1 MDIICIE
8 ITKGIQNTQI
18 SINFMQERAI
28 VHMDLDSFFVS
39 VERLRDS
46 ALVGKPVIVGGLSD
60 RGVVAACSY
69 ETRAFGVRSAMP
81 MRMAMR
87 LCPDA
92 IVLRGDLEAYSQY
105 SESVTSLIME
115 RAPLVEKASI
125 DEFYLDMTGMER
137 FFGAYR
143 FATDLRERIQKQ
155 TGLQISFGLSVNKT
169 VSKVATNH
177 VKPAGQHQVLAGEE
191 KAFLA
196 PMPVSKIPMIG
207 SVTAQ
212 TLRNMGIVHVG
223 TLSQMPLKVLERSF
237 GKSGVMLW
245 ERANGID
252 LRPVVP
258 YSEQKSLSKEMTF
271 DQDSTDV
278 VLLRRILGS
287 LTEQLAYD
295 LRTLGQCTSCV
306 TVKLRY
312 SNFDTH
318 TRQIT
323 LPATASDHRLIP
335 AVVELFEKL
344 YDRRLLIRLIGV
356 RFSKLLQ
363 GQEQLNLF
371 DDGARLAPLYH
382 AMDGLKNRFGE
393 FSIVRASGLMGRHE
407 RRNILPKSED

>member
-1 MDIICIE
+1 
-8 ITKGIQNTQI
+8 
-18 SINFMQERAI
+18 MQDRAI

-46 ALVGKPVIVGGLSD
+46 RLVGKPVIVGGLSD

-81 MRMAMR
+81 MRMALK

-92 IVLRGDLEAYSQY
+92 IVLRGDFEAYSQH
-105 SESVTSLIME
+105 SDWVTRMIMD
-115 RAPLVEKASI
+115 RAPVVEKASI

-137 FFGAYR
+137 FFGSYQ
-143 FATDLRERIQKQ
+143 FATDLRQKIHKE

-177 VKPAGQHQVLAGEE
+177 VKPAGQFQVLAGEE

-196 PMPVSKIPMIG
+196 PMTVGKIPMIG
-207 SVTAQ
+207 AVTAQ

-223 TLSQMPLKVLERSF
+223 TLSQMPLKVLERTF

-258 YSEQKSLSKEMTF
+258 YSEQKSLSKEITF
-271 DQDSTDV
+271 EQDTTDV
-278 VLLRRILGS
+278 KLLHRILGS
-287 LTEQLAYD
+287 LTEQLSYD
-295 LRTLGQCTSCV
+295 LRKLGQCTSCI

-318 TRQIT
+318 TRQISI
-323 LPATASDHRLIP
+323 PASASDHRLIP
-335 AVVELFEKL
+335 AVHELFEKL

-363 GQEQLNLF
+363 GQEQLSLF
-371 DDGARLAPLYH
+371 DDGARLVPLYG
-382 AMDGLKNRFGE
+382 AMDNLRNRYGD
-393 FSIVRASGLMGRHE
+393 FSVLRASGLMERGE
-407 RRNILPKSED
+407 RRNALGPKSE

>member
-1 MDIICIE
+1 
-8 ITKGIQNTQI
+8 
-18 SINFMQERAI
+18 MQERAI

-39 VERLRDS
+39 VERLRDPR
-46 ALVGKPVIVGGLSD
+46 LVGKPVIVGGLSD

-81 MRMAMR
+81 MRMALK

-92 IVLRGDLEAYSQY
+92 IVLRGDFEAYAQHSDW
-105 SESVTSLIME
+105 VTRMIMD
-115 RAPLVEKASI
+115 RAPVVEKASI

-137 FFGAYR
+137 FFGSYQ
-143 FATDLRERIQKQ
+143 FATDLRQKIHKE

-177 VKPAGQHQVLAGEE
+177 VKPAGQFQVLSGEE

-196 PMPVSKIPMIG
+196 PMTVGKIPMIG
-207 SVTAQ
+207 AVTAQ

-223 TLSQMPLKVLERSF
+223 TLSQMPLKVLERTF

-258 YSEQKSLSKEMTF
+258 YSEQKSLSKEITF
-271 DQDSTDV
+271 EQDTTDV
-278 VLLRRILGS
+278 KLLHRILGS
-287 LTEQLAYD
+287 LTEQLSYD
-295 LRTLGQCTSCV
+295 LRKLGQCTSCI

-318 TRQIT
+318 TRQISI
-323 LPATASDHRLIP
+323 PASASDHRLIP
-335 AVVELFEKL
+335 AVHELFEKL

-363 GQEQLNLF
+363 GQEQLSLF
-371 DDGARLAPLYH
+371 DDGARLVPLYG
-382 AMDGLKNRFGE
+382 AMDNLRNRYGD
-393 FSIVRASGLMGRHE
+393 FSVLRASGLMERGE
-407 RRNILPKSED
+407 RRNALGPKSE

>member
-1 MDIICIE
+1 
-8 ITKGIQNTQI
+8 
-18 SINFMQERAI
+18 MQDRAI

-39 VERLRDS
+39 VERLRDPR
-46 ALVGKPVIVGGLSD
+46 LVGKPVIVGGLSD

-81 MRMAMR
+81 MRMALK

-92 IVLRGDLEAYSQY
+92 LVLRGDFEAYAEHSDW
-105 SESVTSLIME
+105 VTRMIME
-115 RAPLVEKASI
+115 RAPVVEKASI
-125 DEFYLDMTGMER
+125 DEFYLDMSGMER
-137 FFGAYR
+137 FFGSYQ
-143 FATDLRERIQKQ
+143 FATDLRQKILKE

-177 VKPAGQHQVLAGEE
+177 VKPAGQFQVLAGEE

-196 PMPVSKIPMIG
+196 PMAVGKIPMIG
-207 SVTAQ
+207 AVTSQ

-223 TLSQMPLKVLERSF
+223 TLSQMPLKILERTF

-271 DQDSTDV
+271 EQDTTDV
-278 VLLRRILGS
+278 RLLHRILGS

-295 LRTLGQCTSCV
+295 LRKLGQCTSCI

-318 TRQIT
+318 TRQISI
-323 LPATASDHRLIP
+323 PASASDHRLIP
-335 AVVELFEKL
+335 AVHELFEKL

-363 GQEQLNLF
+363 GQEQLSLF
-371 DDGARLAPLYH
+371 DDGARLVPLYG
-382 AMDGLKNRFGE
+382 AMDNLRNRYGD
-393 FSIVRASGLMGRHE
+393 FSVLRASGLMERGE
-407 RRNILPKSED
+407 RRNALGPKSE

>member
-1 MDIICIE
+1 
-8 ITKGIQNTQI
+8 
-18 SINFMQERAI
+18 MQERAI

-39 VERLRDS
+39 VERLRDPR
-46 ALVGKPVIVGGLSD
+46 LVGKPVIVGGLSD

-81 MRMAMR
+81 MRMALK

-92 IVLRGDLEAYSQY
+92 IVLRGDFEAYAQHSDW
-105 SESVTSLIME
+105 VTRMIMD
-115 RAPLVEKASI
+115 RAPVVEKASI

-137 FFGAYR
+137 FFGSYQ
-143 FATDLRERIQKQ
+143 FATDLRQKIHKE

-177 VKPAGQHQVLAGEE
+177 VKPAGQYQVLPGEE

-196 PMPVSKIPMIG
+196 PMAVGKIPMIG
-207 SVTAQ
+207 AVTAQ

-223 TLSQMPLKVLERSF
+223 TLSQMPLKVLERTF

-258 YSEQKSLSKEMTF
+258 YSEQKSLSKEITF
-271 DQDSTDV
+271 EQDTTDV
-278 VLLRRILGS
+278 HLLHRILGS

-295 LRTLGQCTSCV
+295 LRKLGQCTSCI

-318 TRQIT
+318 TRQISI
-323 LPATASDHRLIP
+323 PASASDHRLIP
-335 AVVELFEKL
+335 AVHELFEKL

-363 GQEQLNLF
+363 GQEQLSLF
-371 DDGARLAPLYH
+371 DDGARLVPLYG
-382 AMDGLKNRFGE
+382 AMDQLRNRYGE
-393 FSIVRASGLMGRHE
+393 FSVLRASGLMERGE
-407 RRNILPKSED
+407 RRNALVPKSE

>member
-1 MDIICIE
+1 
-8 ITKGIQNTQI
+8 
-18 SINFMQERAI
+18 MQERAI

-39 VERLRDS
+39 VERLRDPR
-46 ALVGKPVIVGGLSD
+46 LVGKPVIVGGLSD

-81 MRMAMR
+81 MRMALK

-92 IVLRGDLEAYSQY
+92 IVLRGDFEAYAQHSDW
-105 SESVTSLIME
+105 VTRMIMD
-115 RAPLVEKASI
+115 RAPVVEKASI

-137 FFGAYR
+137 FFGSYQ
-143 FATDLRERIQKQ
+143 FATDLRQKIHTE

-177 VKPAGQHQVLAGEE
+177 VKPAGQFQVLPGEE

-196 PMPVSKIPMIG
+196 PMTVGKIPMIG
-207 SVTAQ
+207 AVTAQ

-223 TLSQMPLKVLERSF
+223 TLSQMPLKVLERTF

-258 YSEQKSLSKEMTF
+258 YSEQKSLSKEITF
-271 DQDSTDV
+271 EQDTTDV
-278 VLLRRILGS
+278 KLLHRILGS

-295 LRTLGQCTSCV
+295 LRKLGQCTSCI

-318 TRQIT
+318 TRQISI
-323 LPATASDHRLIP
+323 PASASDHRLIP
-335 AVVELFEKL
+335 AVHELFEKL

-363 GQEQLNLF
+363 GQEQLSLF
-371 DDGARLAPLYH
+371 DDGARLVPLYG
-382 AMDGLKNRFGE
+382 AMDNLRNRYGD
-393 FSIVRASGLMGRHE
+393 FSVLRASGLMERGE
-407 RRNILPKSED
+407 RRNALGPKSE

>member
-1 MDIICIE
+1 
-8 ITKGIQNTQI
+8 
-18 SINFMQERAI
+18 MQERAI

-39 VERLRDS
+39 VERLRDPR
-46 ALVGKPVIVGGLSD
+46 LVGKPVIVGGLSD

-81 MRMAMR
+81 MRMALK

-92 IVLRGDLEAYSQY
+92 IVLRGDFEAYAQHSDW
-105 SESVTSLIME
+105 VTRMIMD
-115 RAPLVEKASI
+115 RAPVVEKASI

-137 FFGAYR
+137 FFGSYQ
-143 FATDLRERIQKQ
+143 FATDLRQKIHKE

-177 VKPAGQHQVLAGEE
+177 VKPAGQYQVLPGEE

-196 PMPVSKIPMIG
+196 PMAVGKIPMIG
-207 SVTAQ
+207 AVTAQ

-223 TLSQMPLKVLERSF
+223 TLSQMPLKVLERTF

-258 YSEQKSLSKEMTF
+258 YSEQKSLSKEITF
-271 DQDSTDV
+271 EQDTTDV
-278 VLLRRILGS
+278 HLLHRILGS

-295 LRTLGQCTSCV
+295 LRKLGQCTSCI

-318 TRQIT
+318 TRQISI
-323 LPATASDHRLIP
+323 PASASDHRLIP
-335 AVVELFEKL
+335 AVHELFEKL

-363 GQEQLNLF
+363 GQEQLSLF
-371 DDGARLAPLYH
+371 DDWARLVPLYG
-382 AMDGLKNRFGE
+382 AMDQLRNRYGE
-393 FSIVRASGLMGRHE
+393 FSVLRASGLMERGE
-407 RRNILPKSED
+407 RRNALVPKSE

>member
-1 MDIICIE
+1 
-8 ITKGIQNTQI
+8 
-18 SINFMQERAI
+18 MQDRAI

-39 VERLRDS
+39 VERLRDPR
-46 ALVGKPVIVGGLSD
+46 LVGKPVIVGGLSD

-81 MRMAMR
+81 MRMALK

-92 IVLRGDLEAYSQY
+92 IVLRGDFEAYAQHSDW
-105 SESVTSLIME
+105 VTRMIMD
-115 RAPLVEKASI
+115 RAPVVEKASI

-137 FFGAYR
+137 FFGSYQ
-143 FATDLRERIQKQ
+143 FATDLRKRIHTE

-177 VKPAGQHQVLAGEE
+177 VKPAGQFQVLPGEE

-196 PMPVSKIPMIG
+196 PMAVGKIPMIG
-207 SVTAQ
+207 AVTAQ

-223 TLSQMPLKVLERSF
+223 TLSQMPLKVLERTF

-258 YSEQKSLSKEMTF
+258 YSEQKSLSKEITF
-271 DQDSTDV
+271 EQDTTDV
-278 VLLRRILGS
+278 KLLHRILGS

-295 LRTLGQCTSCV
+295 LRKLGQCSSCI

-318 TRQIT
+318 TRQVSI
-323 LPATASDHRLIP
+323 PASASDHRLIP
-335 AVVELFEKL
+335 AVHELFEKL

-363 GQEQLNLF
+363 GQEQLSLF
-371 DDGARLAPLYH
+371 DDGARLVPLYG
-382 AMDGLKNRFGE
+382 AMDNLRNRYGD
-393 FSIVRASGLMGRHE
+393 FSVLRASGLMERGE
-407 RRNILPKSED
+407 RRNALGPKSE

>member
-1 MDIICIE
+1 
-8 ITKGIQNTQI
+8 
-18 SINFMQERAI
+18 MQERAI

-46 ALVGKPVIVGGLSD
+46 RLVGKPVIVGGLSD

-81 MRMAMR
+81 MRMALK

-92 IVLRGDLEAYSQY
+92 IVLRGDFEAYAQHSDW
-105 SESVTSLIME
+105 VTRMIMD
-115 RAPLVEKASI
+115 RAPVVEKASI

-137 FFGAYR
+137 FFGSYQ
-143 FATDLRERIQKQ
+143 FATDLRQKIHKE

-177 VKPAGQHQVLAGEE
+177 VKPAGQFQVLPGEE

-196 PMPVSKIPMIG
+196 PMTVGKIPMIG
-207 SVTAQ
+207 AVTAQ

-223 TLSQMPLKVLERSF
+223 TLSQMPLKVLERTF

-245 ERANGID
+245 ERSNGID

-258 YSEQKSLSKEMTF
+258 YSEQKSLSKEITF
-271 DQDSTDV
+271 EQDTTDV
-278 VLLRRILGS
+278 TLLRRILGS

-295 LRTLGQCTSCV
+295 LRKLGQCTSCV

-318 TRQIT
+318 TRQISI
-323 LPATASDHRLIP
+323 PASASDHRLIP
-335 AVVELFEKL
+335 AVHELFEKL

-371 DDGARLAPLYH
+371 DDGARLVPLYG
-382 AMDGLKNRFGE
+382 AMDLLRNRYGDL
-393 FSIVRASGLMGRHE
+393 SVLRASGLMERGE
-407 RRNILPKSED
+407 RRNALGPKSE

>member
-1 MDIICIE
+1 
-8 ITKGIQNTQI
+8 
-18 SINFMQERAI
+18 MQDRAI

-39 VERLRDS
+39 VERLRDPR
-46 ALVGKPVIVGGLSD
+46 LVGKPVIVGGLSD

-69 ETRAFGVRSAMP
+69 ETRTFGVRSAMP
-81 MRMAMR
+81 MRMALK

-92 IVLRGDLEAYSQY
+92 IVLRGDFEAYAQHSDW
-105 SESVTSLIME
+105 VTRMIMD
-115 RAPLVEKASI
+115 RAPVVEKASI

-137 FFGAYR
+137 FFGSYQ
-143 FATDLRERIQKQ
+143 FATDLRQKIHKE

-177 VKPAGQHQVLAGEE
+177 IKPAGQFQVLPGEE

-196 PMPVSKIPMIG
+196 PMVVGKIPMIG
-207 SVTAQ
+207 AVTAQ

-223 TLSQMPLKVLERSF
+223 TLSQMPLKILERTF

-245 ERANGID
+245 ERSNGID

-258 YSEQKSLSKEMTF
+258 YSEQKSLSKEITF
-271 DQDSTDV
+271 EQDTTDV
-278 VLLRRILGS
+278 KLLHRILGS

-295 LRTLGQCTSCV
+295 LRKLGQCTSCI

-318 TRQIT
+318 TRQISI
-323 LPATASDHRLIP
+323 PASASDHRLIP
-335 AVVELFEKL
+335 AVHELFEKL

-363 GQEQLNLF
+363 GQEQLSLF
-371 DDGARLAPLYH
+371 DDGARLVPLYG
-382 AMDGLKNRFGE
+382 AMDNLRNRYGD
-393 FSIVRASGLMGRHE
+393 FSVLRASGLMERGE
-407 RRNILPKSED
+407 RRNALGPKSE

>member
-1 MDIICIE
+1 
-8 ITKGIQNTQI
+8 
-18 SINFMQERAI
+18 MQDRAI

-46 ALVGKPVIVGGLSD
+46 RLVGKPVIVGGLSD

-81 MRMAMR
+81 MRMALK

-92 IVLRGDLEAYSQY
+92 IVLRGDFEAYAQHSDW
-105 SESVTSLIME
+105 VTRMIMD
-115 RAPLVEKASI
+115 RAPVVEKASI

-137 FFGAYR
+137 FFGSYQ
-143 FATDLRERIQKQ
+143 FATDLRKRIQTE

-177 VKPAGQHQVLAGEE
+177 VKPAGQFQVMPGEE
-191 KAFLA
+191 RAFLA
-196 PMPVSKIPMIG
+196 PMPVGKIPMIG
-207 SVTAQ
+207 AVTAQ

-223 TLSQMPLKVLERSF
+223 TLSQMPLKVLERTF

-252 LRPVVP
+252 SRPVVP
-258 YSEQKSLSKEMTF
+258 YSEQKSLSKEITF
-271 DQDSTDV
+271 EQDTTDV
-278 VLLRRILGS
+278 TLLRRILGS

-295 LRTLGQCTSCV
+295 LRKMGQCTSCI

-318 TRQIT
+318 TRQISI
-323 LPATASDHRLIP
+323 PASASDHRLIP
-335 AVVELFEKL
+335 AVHELFEKL

-363 GQEQLNLF
+363 GQEQLSLF
-371 DDGARLAPLYH
+371 DDGARLVPLYG
-382 AMDGLKNRFGE
+382 AMDLLRNRYGDL
-393 FSIVRASGLMGRHE
+393 SVLRASGLMERGE
-407 RRNILPKSED
+407 RRNALKPKSE

>member
-1 MDIICIE
+1 
-8 ITKGIQNTQI
+8 
-18 SINFMQERAI
+18 MQDRAI

-46 ALVGKPVIVGGLSD
+46 RLVGKPVIVGGLSD

-81 MRMAMR
+81 MRMALK

-92 IVLRGDLEAYSQY
+92 IVLRGDFEACAQHSDW
-105 SESVTSLIME
+105 VTRMIMD
-115 RAPLVEKASI
+115 RAPVVEKASI

-137 FFGAYR
+137 FFGSYQ
-143 FATDLRERIQKQ
+143 FATDLRKRIQTE

-177 VKPAGQHQVLAGEE
+177 VKPAGQFQVMPGEE
-191 KAFLA
+191 RAFLA
-196 PMPVSKIPMIG
+196 PMPVGKIPMIG
-207 SVTAQ
+207 AVTAQ

-223 TLSQMPLKVLERSF
+223 TLSQMPLKVLERTF

-258 YSEQKSLSKEMTF
+258 YSEQKSLSKEITF
-271 DQDSTDV
+271 EQDTTDV
-278 VLLRRILGS
+278 TLLRRILGS

-295 LRTLGQCTSCV
+295 LRKMGQCTSCI

-318 TRQIT
+318 TRQISI
-323 LPATASDHRLIP
+323 PASASDHRLIP
-335 AVVELFEKL
+335 AVHELFEKL

-363 GQEQLNLF
+363 GQEQLSLF
-371 DDGARLAPLYH
+371 DDGARLVPLYG
-382 AMDGLKNRFGE
+382 AMDLLRNRYGDL
-393 FSIVRASGLMGRHE
+393 SVLRASGLMERGE
-407 RRNILPKSED
+407 RRNALKPKSE

>member
-1 MDIICIE
+1 
-8 ITKGIQNTQI
+8 
-18 SINFMQERAI
+18 MQDRAI

-39 VERLRDS
+39 VERLRDPR
-46 ALVGKPVIVGGLSD
+46 LVGKPVIVGGLSD

-69 ETRAFGVRSAMP
+69 ETRTFGVRSAMP
-81 MRMAMR
+81 MRMALK

-92 IVLRGDLEAYSQY
+92 IVLRGDFEAYAQHSDW
-105 SESVTSLIME
+105 VTRMIMD
-115 RAPLVEKASI
+115 RAPVVEKASI

-137 FFGAYR
+137 FFGSYQ
-143 FATDLRERIQKQ
+143 FATDLRKRIHTE

-177 VKPAGQHQVLAGEE
+177 VKPAGQFQVLPGEE

-196 PMPVSKIPMIG
+196 PMAVGKIPMIG
-207 SVTAQ
+207 AVTAQ

-223 TLSQMPLKVLERSF
+223 TLSQMPLKVLERTF
-237 GKSGVMLW
+237 GKSGVRLW

-258 YSEQKSLSKEMTF
+258 YSEQKSLSKEITF
-271 DQDSTDV
+271 EQDTTDV
-278 VLLRRILGS
+278 KLLHRILGS

-295 LRTLGQCTSCV
+295 LRKLGQCTSCI

-318 TRQIT
+318 TRQISI
-323 LPATASDHRLIP
+323 PASASDHRLIP
-335 AVVELFEKL
+335 AVHELFEKL

-363 GQEQLNLF
+363 GQEQLSLF
-371 DDGARLAPLYH
+371 DDGARLVPLYG
-382 AMDGLKNRFGE
+382 AMDNLRNRYGD
-393 FSIVRASGLMGRHE
+393 FSVLRASGLMERGE
-407 RRNILPKSED
+407 RRNALGPKSE

>member
-1 MDIICIE
+1 
-8 ITKGIQNTQI
+8 
-18 SINFMQERAI
+18 MQDRAI

-39 VERLRDS
+39 VERLRDPR
-46 ALVGKPVIVGGLSD
+46 LVGKPVIVGGLSD

-81 MRMAMR
+81 MRMALK

-92 IVLRGDLEAYSQY
+92 LVLRGDFEAYAQHSDW
-105 SESVTSLIME
+105 VTRMIMD
-115 RAPLVEKASI
+115 RAPVVEKASI

-137 FFGAYR
+137 FFGSYQ
-143 FATDLRERIQKQ
+143 FATDLRQKIHKE

-177 VKPAGQHQVLAGEE
+177 VKPAGQFQVLPGEE

-196 PMPVSKIPMIG
+196 PMAVGKIPMIG
-207 SVTAQ
+207 AVTAQ

-223 TLSQMPLKVLERSF
+223 TLSQMPLKILERTF

-258 YSEQKSLSKEMTF
+258 YSEQKSLSKEITF
-271 DQDSTDV
+271 EQDTTDV
-278 VLLRRILGS
+278 KLLHRILGS

-295 LRTLGQCTSCV
+295 LRKLGQCTSCI

-318 TRQIT
+318 TRQISI
-323 LPATASDHRLIP
+323 PASASDHRLIP
-335 AVVELFEKL
+335 AVHELFEKL

-363 GQEQLNLF
+363 GQEQLSLF
-371 DDGARLAPLYH
+371 DDGARLVPLYG
-382 AMDGLKNRFGE
+382 AMDNLRNRYGD
-393 FSIVRASGLMGRHE
+393 FSVLRASGLMERGE
-407 RRNILPKSED
+407 RRNALGPKSE

>member
-1 MDIICIE
+1 
-8 ITKGIQNTQI
+8 
-18 SINFMQERAI
+18 MQDRAI

-46 ALVGKPVIVGGLSD
+46 RLVGKPVIVGGLSD

-81 MRMAMR
+81 MRMALK

-92 IVLRGDLEAYSQY
+92 IVLRGDFEAYAQHSDW
-105 SESVTSLIME
+105 VTRMIMD
-115 RAPLVEKASI
+115 RAPVVEKASI

-137 FFGAYR
+137 FFGSYQ
-143 FATDLRERIQKQ
+143 FATDLRKRIQTE

-177 VKPAGQHQVLAGEE
+177 VKPAGQFQVMPGEE
-191 KAFLA
+191 RAFLA
-196 PMPVSKIPMIG
+196 PMPVGKIPMIG
-207 SVTAQ
+207 AVTAQ

-223 TLSQMPLKVLERSF
+223 TLSQMPLKVLERTF

-245 ERANGID
+245 ERANCID
-252 LRPVVP
+252 WRPVVP
-258 YSEQKSLSKEMTF
+258 YSEQKSLSKEITF
-271 DQDSTDV
+271 EQDTTDV
-278 VLLRRILGS
+278 TLLRRILGS

-295 LRTLGQCTSCV
+295 LRKMGQCTSCI

-318 TRQIT
+318 TRQISI
-323 LPATASDHRLIP
+323 PASASDHRLIP
-335 AVVELFEKL
+335 AVHELFEKL

-363 GQEQLNLF
+363 GQEQLSLF
-371 DDGARLAPLYH
+371 DDGARLVPLYG
-382 AMDGLKNRFGE
+382 AMDLLRNRYGDL
-393 FSIVRASGLMGRHE
+393 SVLRASGLMERGE
-407 RRNILPKSED
+407 RRNALKPKSE

>member
-1 MDIICIE
+1 
-8 ITKGIQNTQI
+8 
-18 SINFMQERAI
+18 MQDRAI

-46 ALVGKPVIVGGLSD
+46 RLVGKPVIVGGLSD

-81 MRMAMR
+81 MRMALK

-92 IVLRGDLEAYSQY
+92 IVLRGDFEAYSQH
-105 SESVTSLIME
+105 SDWVTRMIMD
-115 RAPLVEKASI
+115 RAPVVEKASI

-137 FFGAYR
+137 FFGSYQ
-143 FATDLRERIQKQ
+143 FATDLRKRIQTE

-177 VKPAGQHQVLAGEE
+177 VKPAGQFQVMPGEE
-191 KAFLA
+191 RAFLA
-196 PMPVSKIPMIG
+196 PMPVGKIPMIG
-207 SVTAQ
+207 AVTAQ

-223 TLSQMPLKVLERSF
+223 TLSQMPLKVLERTF

-252 LRPVVP
+252 SRPVVP
-258 YSEQKSLSKEMTF
+258 YSEQKSLSKEITF
-271 DQDSTDV
+271 EQDTTDV
-278 VLLRRILGS
+278 TLLRRILGS

-295 LRTLGQCTSCV
+295 LRKMGQCTSCI

-318 TRQIT
+318 TRQISI
-323 LPATASDHRLIP
+323 PASASDHRLIP
-335 AVVELFEKL
+335 AVHELFEKL

-363 GQEQLNLF
+363 GQEQLSLF
-371 DDGARLAPLYH
+371 DDGARLVPLYG
-382 AMDGLKNRFGE
+382 AMDLLRNRYGDL
-393 FSIVRASGLMGRHE
+393 SVLRASGLMERGE
-407 RRNILPKSED
+407 RRNALKPKSE

>member
-1 MDIICIE
+1 
-8 ITKGIQNTQI
+8 
-18 SINFMQERAI
+18 MQDRAI

-39 VERLRDS
+39 VERLRDPR
-46 ALVGKPVIVGGLSD
+46 LVGKPVIVGGLSD

-81 MRMAMR
+81 MRMALK

-92 IVLRGDLEAYSQY
+92 LVLRGDFEAYAQHSDW
-105 SESVTSLIME
+105 VTRMIME
-115 RAPLVEKASI
+115 RAPVVEKASI

-137 FFGAYR
+137 FFGSYQ
-143 FATDLRERIQKQ
+143 FATDLRQKILKE

-177 VKPAGQHQVLAGEE
+177 VKPAGQFQVLAGEE

-196 PMPVSKIPMIG
+196 PMAVGKIPMIG
-207 SVTAQ
+207 AVTSQ

-223 TLSQMPLKVLERSF
+223 TLSQMPLKILERTF

-271 DQDSTDV
+271 EQDTTDV
-278 VLLRRILGS
+278 RLLHRILGS

-295 LRTLGQCTSCV
+295 LRKLGQCTSCI

-318 TRQIT
+318 TRQISI
-323 LPATASDHRLIP
+323 PASASDHRLIP
-335 AVVELFEKL
+335 AVHELFDKL

-363 GQEQLNLF
+363 GQEQLSLF
-371 DDGARLAPLYH
+371 DDGARLVPLYG
-382 AMDGLKNRFGE
+382 ALDNLRNRYGD
-393 FSIVRASGLMGRHE
+393 FSVLRASGLMERGE
-407 RRNILPKSED
+407 RRNALGPKSE

>member
-1 MDIICIE
+1 M
-8 ITKGIQNTQI
+8 QN
-18 SINFMQERAI
+18 RAI

-39 VERLRDS
+39 VERLRDPR
-46 ALVGKPVIVGGLSD
+46 LVGKPVIVGGLSD

-81 MRMAMR
+81 MRMALK

-92 IVLRGDLEAYSQY
+92 LVLRGDFEAYAQHSDW
-105 SESVTSLIME
+105 VTRMIME
-115 RAPLVEKASI
+115 RAPVVEKASI

-137 FFGAYR
+137 FFGSYQ
-143 FATDLRERIQKQ
+143 FATDLRQKILKE

-177 VKPAGQHQVLAGEE
+177 VKPAGQFQVLAGEE

-196 PMPVSKIPMIG
+196 PMAVGKIPMIG
-207 SVTAQ
+207 AVTSQ

-223 TLSQMPLKVLERSF
+223 TLSQMPLKILERTF

-271 DQDSTDV
+271 EQDTTDV
-278 VLLRRILGS
+278 RLLDRILGS

-295 LRTLGQCTSCV
+295 LRKLGQCTSCI

-318 TRQIT
+318 TRQISI
-323 LPATASDHRLIP
+323 PASASDHRLIP
-335 AVVELFEKL
+335 AVHELFDKL

-363 GQEQLNLF
+363 GQEQLSLF
-371 DDGARLAPLYH
+371 DDGARLVPLYG
-382 AMDGLKNRFGE
+382 AMDNLRNRYGD
-393 FSIVRASGLMGRHE
+393 FSVLRASGLMERGE
-407 RRNILPKSED
+407 RRNALGPKSE

>member
-1 MDIICIE
+1 
-8 ITKGIQNTQI
+8 
-18 SINFMQERAI
+18 MQDRAI

-39 VERLRDS
+39 VERLRDPR
-46 ALVGKPVIVGGLSD
+46 LVGKPVIVGGLSD

-69 ETRAFGVRSAMP
+69 ETRTFGVRSAMP
-81 MRMAMR
+81 MRMALK

-92 IVLRGDLEAYSQY
+92 IVLRGDFEAYAQHSDW
-105 SESVTSLIME
+105 VTRMIMD
-115 RAPLVEKASI
+115 RAPVVEKASI

-137 FFGAYR
+137 FFGSYQ
-143 FATDLRERIQKQ
+143 FATDLRQKIHKE

-177 VKPAGQHQVLAGEE
+177 IKPAGQFQVLPGEE

-196 PMPVSKIPMIG
+196 PMAVGKIPMIG
-207 SVTAQ
+207 AVTAQ

-223 TLSQMPLKVLERSF
+223 TLSQMPLKILERTF

-245 ERANGID
+245 ERSNGID

-258 YSEQKSLSKEMTF
+258 YSEQKSLSKEITF
-271 DQDSTDV
+271 EQDTTDV
-278 VLLRRILGS
+278 KLLHRILGS

-295 LRTLGQCTSCV
+295 LRKLGQCTSCI

-318 TRQIT
+318 TRQISI
-323 LPATASDHRLIP
+323 PASASDHRLIP
-335 AVVELFEKL
+335 AVHELFEKL

-363 GQEQLNLF
+363 GQEQLSLF
-371 DDGARLAPLYH
+371 DDGARLVPLYG
-382 AMDGLKNRFGE
+382 AMDNLRNRYGD
-393 FSIVRASGLMGRHE
+393 FSVLRASGLMERGE
-407 RRNILPKSED
+407 RRNALGPKSE

>member
-1 MDIICIE
+1 
-8 ITKGIQNTQI
+8 
-18 SINFMQERAI
+18 MQDRAI

-46 ALVGKPVIVGGLSD
+46 RLVGKPVIVGGLSD

-81 MRMAMR
+81 MRMALK

-92 IVLRGDLEAYSQY
+92 IVLRGDFEAYSQH
-105 SESVTSLIME
+105 SDWVTRMIMD
-115 RAPLVEKASI
+115 RAPVVEKASI

-137 FFGAYR
+137 FFGSYQ
-143 FATDLRERIQKQ
+143 FATDLRKRIQTE

-177 VKPAGQHQVLAGEE
+177 VKPAGQFQVMPGEE
-191 KAFLA
+191 RAFLA
-196 PMPVSKIPMIG
+196 PMPVGKIPMIG
-207 SVTAQ
+207 AVTAQ

-223 TLSQMPLKVLERSF
+223 TLSQMPLKVLERTF

-258 YSEQKSLSKEMTF
+258 YSEQKSLSKEITF
-271 DQDSTDV
+271 EQDTTDV
-278 VLLRRILGS
+278 TLLRRILGS

-295 LRTLGQCTSCV
+295 LRKMGQCTSCI

-318 TRQIT
+318 TRQISI
-323 LPATASDHRLIP
+323 PASASDHRLIP
-335 AVVELFEKL
+335 AVHELFEKL

-363 GQEQLNLF
+363 GQEQLSLF
-371 DDGARLAPLYH
+371 DDGARLVPLYG
-382 AMDGLKNRFGE
+382 AMDLLRNRYGDL
-393 FSIVRASGLMGRHE
+393 SVLRASGLMERGE
-407 RRNILPKSED
+407 RRNALKPKSE

>member
-1 MDIICIE
+1 
-8 ITKGIQNTQI
+8 
-18 SINFMQERAI
+18 MQERAI

-39 VERLRDS
+39 VERLRDPR
-46 ALVGKPVIVGGLSD
+46 LVGKPVIVGGLSD

-69 ETRAFGVRSAMP
+69 ETRTFGVRSAMP
-81 MRMAMR
+81 MRMALK

-92 IVLRGDLEAYSQY
+92 LVLRGDFEAYAQHSDW
-105 SESVTSLIME
+105 VTRMIMD
-115 RAPLVEKASI
+115 RAPVVEKASI

-137 FFGAYR
+137 FFGSYQ
-143 FATDLRERIQKQ
+143 FATDLRQKIHKE

-177 VKPAGQHQVLAGEE
+177 VKPAGQYQVLPGEE
-191 KAFLA
+191 KSFLA
-196 PMPVSKIPMIG
+196 PMTVGKIPMIG
-207 SVTAQ
+207 AVTAQ

-223 TLSQMPLKVLERSF
+223 TLSQMPLKVLERTF

-258 YSEQKSLSKEMTF
+258 YSEQKSLSKEITF
-271 DQDSTDV
+271 EQDTTDV
-278 VLLRRILGS
+278 HLLHRILGS

-295 LRTLGQCTSCV
+295 LRKLGQCTSCI

-318 TRQIT
+318 TRQISI
-323 LPATASDHRLIP
+323 PASASDHRLIP
-335 AVVELFEKL
+335 AVHELFEKL

-363 GQEQLNLF
+363 GQEQLSLF
-371 DDGARLAPLYH
+371 DDGARLVPLYG
-382 AMDGLKNRFGE
+382 AMDQLRNRYGE
-393 FSIVRASGLMGRHE
+393 FSVLRASGLMERGE
-407 RRNILPKSED
+407 RRNALVPKSE

>member
-1 MDIICIE
+1 
-8 ITKGIQNTQI
+8 
-18 SINFMQERAI
+18 MQERAI

-39 VERLRDS
+39 VERLRDPR
-46 ALVGKPVIVGGLSD
+46 LVGKPVIVGGLSD

-81 MRMAMR
+81 MRMALK

-92 IVLRGDLEAYSQY
+92 IVLRGDFEAYAQHSDW
-105 SESVTSLIME
+105 VTRMIMD
-115 RAPLVEKASI
+115 RAPVVEKASI

-137 FFGAYR
+137 FLGSYQ
-143 FATDLRERIQKQ
+143 FATDLRQKIHKE

-177 VKPAGQHQVLAGEE
+177 VKPAGQYQVLPGEE

-196 PMPVSKIPMIG
+196 PMAVGKIPMIG
-207 SVTAQ
+207 AVTAQ

-223 TLSQMPLKVLERSF
+223 TLSQMPLKVLERTF

-258 YSEQKSLSKEMTF
+258 YHEQKSLSKEITF
-271 DQDSTDV
+271 EQDTTDV
-278 VLLRRILGS
+278 HLLHRILGS

-295 LRTLGQCTSCV
+295 LRKLGQCTSCI

-318 TRQIT
+318 TRQISI
-323 LPATASDHRLIP
+323 PASASDHRLIP
-335 AVVELFEKL
+335 AVHELFEKL

-363 GQEQLNLF
+363 GQEQLSLF
-371 DDGARLAPLYH
+371 DDGARLVPLYG
-382 AMDGLKNRFGE
+382 AMDNLRNRYGE
-393 FSIVRASGLMGRHE
+393 FSVLRASGLMERGE
-407 RRNILPKSED
+407 RRNALVPKSE

>member
-1 MDIICIE
+1 
-8 ITKGIQNTQI
+8 
-18 SINFMQERAI
+18 MQDRAI

-39 VERLRDS
+39 VERLRDPR
-46 ALVGKPVIVGGLSD
+46 LVGKPVIVGGLSD

-81 MRMAMR
+81 MRMALK

-92 IVLRGDLEAYSQY
+92 LVLRGDFEAYAQHSDW
-105 SESVTSLIME
+105 VTRMIMD
-115 RAPLVEKASI
+115 RAPVVEKASI

-137 FFGAYR
+137 FFGSYQ
-143 FATDLRERIQKQ
+143 FATDLRQKIYKE

-177 VKPAGQHQVLAGEE
+177 VKPAGQFQVLPGEE

-196 PMPVSKIPMIG
+196 PMAVGKIPMIG
-207 SVTAQ
+207 AVTAQ

-223 TLSQMPLKVLERSF
+223 TLSQMPLKILERTF

-258 YSEQKSLSKEMTF
+258 YSEQKSLSKEITF
-271 DQDSTDV
+271 EQDTTDV
-278 VLLRRILGS
+278 KLLHRILGS

-295 LRTLGQCTSCV
+295 LRKLGQCTSCI

-318 TRQIT
+318 TRQISI
-323 LPATASDHRLIP
+323 PASASDHRLIP
-335 AVVELFEKL
+335 AVHELFEKL

-363 GQEQLNLF
+363 GQEQLSLF
-371 DDGARLAPLYH
+371 DDGARLVPLYG
-382 AMDGLKNRFGE
+382 AMDNLRNRYGD
-393 FSIVRASGLMGRHE
+393 FSVLRASGLMERGE
-407 RRNILPKSED
+407 RRNALGPKSE